1 MPPMV
6 LLAAAALATMP
17 PAPRPSAAVQATVTI
32 RVISGVRLKLDG
44 TTNADTPIARDT
56 VVRSAD
62 GTHQPIKVI
71 EFQ

>member
-1 MPPMV
+1 MAPMV

-17 PAPRPSAAVQATVTI
+17 PTPRSSVAVQATVTI

-44 TTNADTPIARDT
+44 TANADAPIPRDT
-56 VVRSAD
+56 VVKSAD
-62 GTHQPIKVI
+62 GTKQAIKVI